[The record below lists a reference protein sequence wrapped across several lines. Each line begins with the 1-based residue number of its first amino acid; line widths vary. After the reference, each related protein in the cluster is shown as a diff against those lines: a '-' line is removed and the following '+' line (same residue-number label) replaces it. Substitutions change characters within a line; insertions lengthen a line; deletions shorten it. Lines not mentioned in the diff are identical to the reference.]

1 MRFIGM
7 IDLSVPLGPTR
18 EIRVLVVDDEPSIL
32 EVIGIYL
39 EDRGYRLTFANDGLE
54 GLRQFESE
62 SGKFDIIISD
72 RVMPAMTGDEMAAA
86 IKSQA
91 PQVPIILIT
100 GQHRGV
106 PFDISPFSAFL
117 PKPFTRT
124 QLLAAVDDV
133 LPLS

>member
-1 MRFIGM
+1 MDM
-7 IDLSVPLGPTR
+7 IDLVPPSDPLR
-18 EIRVLVVDDEPSIL
+18 EIRVLVVDDEPTIL
-32 EVIGIYL
+32 EVIGMYL
-39 EDRGYRLTFANDGLE
+39 EDRGYRLTFASDGLE
-54 GLRQFESE
+54 GLRQFEN
-62 SGKFDIIISD
+62 GQFDIIISD

-124 QLLAAVDDV
+124 QLLAAMDDV
-133 LPLS
+133 LLLS